1 MTSVELQTDDETRLP
16 LRDLP
21 VARIGLGV
29 LAAVGFV
36 LVTAVVT
43 AMIDTPW
50 FSRDVPTTSWA
61 WPSLVIAAVLAGALV
76 AVSVPGQVANE
87 RSARRGIWGGFGMFL
102 AVGCPVCNKIVL
114 LALGSAGAMTWF
126 APIQPWLGVVSIAV
140 LAWAL
145 WRRLSTP
152 AACPLPTPEGAR

>member
-1 MTSVELQTDDETRLP
+1 MTLVEHESGIEAMSHRGEIQGR
-16 LRDLP
+16 
-21 VARIGLGV
+21 RIALGV
-29 LAAVGFV
+29 LAALGFA

-50 FSRDVPTTSWA
+50 FSREVPTTSWA
-61 WPSLVIAAVLAGALV
+61 WPSLIVASVLAGALV
-76 AVSVPGQVANE
+76 AVSVPGQNLNDGTP
-87 RSARRGIWGGFGMFL
+87 RRGLLGSVGMFL

-126 APIQPWLGVVSIAV
+126 APIQPWLGVASIAL

-145 WRRLSTP
+145 WRQLRTP
-152 AACPLPTPEGAR
+152 VACPIPTQRSAR

>member
-1 MTSVELQTDDETRLP
+1 MTLVEYAPDTHSTFQRPSIQGRRMALG
-16 LRDLP
+16 
-21 VARIGLGV
+21 AFAAIGF
-29 LAAVGFV
+29 A

-50 FSRDVPTTSWA
+50 FSREVPTTVWA
-61 WPSLVIAAVLAGALV
+61 WPSLVVASLLAGALV
-76 AVSVPGQVANE
+76 TVSMPGQNTNE
-87 RSARRGIWGGFGMFL
+87 GASRRGLLGSVGMFL

-126 APIQPWLGVVSIAV
+126 APIQPWLGAASIAL

-145 WRRLSTP
+145 WRQLRTP
-152 AACPLPTPEGAR
+152 AVCSIPTPRSTR